1 MAFLE
6 NLTKKVG
13 EAAQTAAKKSGE
25 LVEITK
31 LNLSVNAEE
40 DKINKLYLQIGKKIY
55 ASYISGVP
63 ADNTIEED
71 CRTITEHEG
80 VIKELKEKI
89 MDVKNVKAC
98 MGCGAE
104 MEKNAMFCV
113 KCGTKVESSE
123 PAAPVQEEKF
133 CPSCG
138 AKVAGGAAFCPGCGS
153 KIE

>member
-6 NLTKKVG
+6 NLTKRVG

-31 LNLSVNAEE
+31 LNLNVNAEE
-40 DKINKLYLQIGKKIY
+40 DKVNKLYLQIGKKVY
-55 ASYISGVP
+55 ASYISGEA
-63 ADNTIEED
+63 ADSTIQND

-80 VIKELKEKI
+80 TIKEIKDKI
-89 MDVKNVKAC
+89 MQVKNVKIC
-98 MGCGAE
+98 VGCEAE
-104 MEKNAMFCV
+104 MEKTAMFCV
-113 KCGTKVESSE
+113 KCGTKVENNE
-123 PAAPVQEEKF
+123 PIINEQVEKF

-138 AKVAGGAAFCPGCGS
+138 AKINEDAAFCPGCGS